1 MVSVQNKKEAD
12 SHQEKAVC
20 CYKPPSSTRQ
30 TSLSAVTDVATT
42 SSSSG
47 SFSFDGPTIDDDD
60 LDDFEDQLENIANLV
75 VGRRD
80 LDEEGFS
87 KEIGIVGIGG
97 CGKTLVA
104 RTVFNRSRVGIVGIW
119 INLQAIEKGEID
131 FKKILKAMLK
141 QCDDGQRD
149 FVDGSVEVEEE
160 ELLEALCKAL
170 WSKSYLLVFDGIW
183 DINLDWYFRL
193 KERLQWCNK
202 SNQSRRRRLII
213 ITTRLDGVAKRMVGP
228 NNLYR
233 MQPFSNL
240 LISGHISGA
249 VPREHPIVVKMKD
262 EMIYHSHGLP
272 LAATTFSTIMQNRVY
287 GGEFLVAMLQQI
299 GFYKHSMIWNSIRHR

>member
-1 MVSVQNKKEAD
+1 MRVATHHPVVPE
-12 SHQEKAVC
+12 
-20 CYKPPSSTRQ
+20 Q
-30 TSLSAVTDVATT
+30 TSLSAITDVATT

-47 SFSFDGPTIDDDD
+47 SLSYDGPTIDRYFPHY
-60 LDDFEDQLENIANLV
+60 LREQVINIAKLV
-75 VGRRD
+75 LGTSE
-80 LDEEGFS
+80 LDGEGFS

-97 CGKTLVA
+97 CGKTLVVRMVFDYS
-104 RTVFNRSRVGIVGIW
+104 RTVQVYNESRIW
-119 INLQAIEKGEID
+119 INLQAIQKGEVD

-202 SNQSRRRRLII
+202 SNQSRLII

-233 MQPFSNL
+233 IQPFSDEDIWLNIETF
-240 LISGHISGA
+240 ISA
-249 VPREHPIVVKMKD
+249 
-262 EMIYHSHGLP
+262 
-272 LAATTFSTIMQNRVY
+272 
-287 GGEFLVAMLQQI
+287 
-299 GFYKHSMIWNSIRHR
+299 